1 MFLFSIVT
9 CFFIPVMFNYGCLFM
24 TFMKKIDEYVKDEQK
39 LCDKVCEEF
48 DVDFPPFELRTSD
61 TAYQSCKKVKKQ

>member
-1 MFLFSIVT
+1 
-9 CFFIPVMFNYGCLFM
+9 
-24 TFMKKIDEYVKDEQK
+24 MKKIDEYVKDEQK